1 MKFILCIL
9 SFESFEFFCIYLVS
23 FCQPLF
29 QYVKYN
35 NSSIENAVEMKYCS
49 IKEISYE
56 NW

>member
-35 NSSIENAVEMKYCS
+35 NSIENAVEMKYCS

-56 NW
+56 N